1 MSPGAKLCAALAAA
15 LMCTFSSGTHADDL
29 PTLAPIIEKVAPGV
43 VKVEVVI
50 RTGQQPPPEESV
62 SAPSAPPPG
71 DASVQRSPRRRNPAL
86 RRKSAE
92 SGVIFDSTDGL
103 IVVNQHVIANA
114 NRIVVTLND
123 GRRLRATLVGA
134 DPETDLA
141 LIRVPAENLIAVPF
155 ADSAKVG
162 VGDYAISIG
171 YPFDVGQTASLGI
184 VGALHRSGLGFGP
197 YEDFLQTDA
206 PANPG
211 DAGAA
216 LLNLRGEL
224 IGLNT
229 AVYGNGPN
237 VGIAFAIP
245 ANLVRMVAEQIA
257 KYGAVRHPS
266 LGIAATDL
274 TPDLARERKLSG
286 RQTGA
291 MIATVNPGS
300 AAANAGLEVGDIVT
314 AVGTTP
320 VHNAADLLN
329 NILQLGIGD
338 TVNLDVLRNG
348 DRLSVPVKLAARD
361 LADK

>member
-1 MSPGAKLCAALAAA
+1 MSQSAKRCAALAAA
-15 LMCTFSSGTHADDL
+15 LMCTFSSGARADDL

-43 VKVEVVI
+43 VKVEVI
-50 RTGQQPPPEESV
+50 MRTGQQPPPAENV
-62 SAPSAPPPG
+62 SAQSAPPPG
-71 DASVQRSPRRRNPAL
+71 DASVQRSPGRRNPAL

-92 SGVIFDSTDGL
+92 SGVTFDSTEGL
-103 IVVNQHVIANA
+103 IVVNQHVIAKA
-114 NRIVVTLND
+114 DRIVVT
-123 GRRLRATLVGA
+123 RRLRATLVGA

-155 ADSAKVG
+155 ADSTKVS

-171 YPFDVGQTASLGI
+171 YPFDVGQTVSLGI
-184 VGALHRSGLGFGP
+184 VSAVHRSGLGFGP

-216 LLNLRGEL
+216 LLNLQGEL

-237 VGIAFAIP
+237 VGIAAIP
-245 ANLVRMVAEQIA
+245 ANLVRTVAEQIA
-257 KYGAVRHPS
+257 KYGAAQHPS
-266 LGIAATDL
+266 LGMAATDL
-274 TPDLARERKLSG
+274 TPDLARERKLRG

-291 MIATVNPGS
+291 LIATVNPGS

-314 AVGTTP
+314 AIGTTP
-320 VHNAADLLN
+320 VHDAADLLN
-329 NILQLGIGD
+329 NVLQLGIGD
-338 TVNLDVLRNG
+338 TVKLDVLRNG